1 MVDPHRQEDILAAA
15 LAAFDGKGVLGA
27 TLEDIRVGSGA
38 SIGSIY
44 HHFGDKAGIAAALH
58 AQVLGGYQREFVA
71 ALDGAG
77 AEEGVRAVVAA
88 HLHWAERRPAEMR
101 YLLAGP
107 PTGDA
112 VRELNQDFFRTVRA
126 WWARHPELIEADLAT
141 AHAVWLGPATEY
153 CRHWLAG
160 RAPRPDPRRRA
171 LFSETAWRS
180 LCRRPPT
187 PK

>member
-1 MVDPHRQEDILAAA
+1 MDPHRYDDILDAA
-15 LAAFDGKGVLGA
+15 LGAFDAKGVLGA
-27 TLEDIRVGSGA
+27 TLEDIRTGSGA

-44 HHFGDKAGIAAALH
+44 HHFGDKEGIAAALH
-58 AQVLGGYQREFVA
+58 AQVLAGYQDEFAA
-71 ALDGAG
+71 ALEGAG
-77 AEEGVRAVVAA
+77 AEEGVRAGVAA
-88 HLHWAERRPAEMR
+88 HLRWAGGHAAEMR

-107 PTGDA
+107 PSGNAIAD
-112 VRELNQDFFRTVRA
+112 LNRDFFRTVRA
-126 WWARHPELIEADLAT
+126 WWARHPELIELDLPM

-160 RAPRPDPRRRA
+160 RAPVPGRRRID

-187 PK
+187 PT